1 MGREHILWFE
11 VNETGRMHSTPCGS
25 LIRPRAASSDWTPAS
40 MRAQWQSRAAT
51 RPGGDVYAA
60 WLQVYQ
66 GRWQVVFRM
75 LPDDLGGWTRPERVS
90 SVAAG
95 DVRALA
101 IAADGRGQA
110 HVLWQARSN
119 CNGARAIS
127 EIFLSTRN

>member
-1 MGREHILWFE
+1 
-11 VNETGRMHSTPCGS
+11 
-25 LIRPRAASSDWTPAS
+25 
-40 MRAQWQSRAAT
+40 
-51 RPGGDVYAA
+51 
-60 WLQVYQ
+60 
-66 GRWQVVFRM
+66 M

-127 EIFLSTRN
+127 EIFLSTRTEDGRWLPIEKVDPISTSGSLGELQLVGDAAGNLYAEWQEPGPEGAMTYAAFRPAGGPWSGRWEVAQEQQD